1 MRSRA
6 WWMAAFLALVALHT
20 AQAEGVQGM
29 QPTAPAMT
37 LGAGDAPDSS
47 QPASSLSAAN
57 TARTVAV
64 ADGLSTYVA
73 LSTGASELNP
83 LANGSPGGV
92 LVLTGLKFGLVRALE
107 GSKMPEERKRGV
119 LRTLSA
125 MWGAAS
131 VNNLL
136 IAAAVNPPAALAVG
150 VISGVLWW
158 RAGATVPE
166 PRNSSTEV
174 AVALQP

>member
-1 MRSRA
+1 
-6 WWMAAFLALVALHT
+6 MAAWLAVVTIHT
-20 AQAEGVQGM
+20 AQAEGVQGTP
-29 QPTAPAMT
+29 PTDPPMT
-37 LGAGDAPDSS
+37 LAPEGES
-47 QPASSLSAAN
+47 ASSPTSSTLSAAN

-107 GSKMPEERKRGV
+107 GSKMSDERKRGV

-136 IAAAVNPPAALAVG
+136 IAAAVNPPAALTVG

-158 RAGATVPE
+158 RSASTVPE
-166 PRNSSTEV
+166 RRDTSTEV